1 MDIATLVGIVLSFA
15 LVFSAIMMGGSISI
29 FINIPSV
36 MIVVGG
42 TLGAT
47 MINYPLPDILKVTK
61 VVKNA
66 FFMKKMSA
74 SELIATF
81 VELAGIARREGILA
95 LEPKLN
101 EMEDEFMKKGMQ
113 LSVDGLEPVAIK
125 EILETEIDAIQDRH
139 KLGAEI
145 FTTMGTFAPALGM
158 IGTLIGL
165 VQMLQ
170 TMNDPSTIGPAM
182 AVALLTTF
190 YGAVMANIMFL
201 PIAGKLKNRS
211 SEEVMMKELMTE
223 GVISIAKG
231 ENPRVIEQKLNA
243 YLPPNMRQSAFNKD

>member
-1 MDIATLVGIVLSFA
+1 M
-15 LVFSAIMMGGSISI
+15 
-29 FINIPSV
+29 FINIPSI

-47 MINYPLPDILKVTK
+47 MVNYPLPDIFKVMK

-66 FFMKKMSA
+66 FFLKHFTMKEM
-74 SELIATF
+74 ITNF
-81 VELAGIARREGILA
+81 VSLSGTARREGILA
-95 LEPKLN
+95 LETAIN
-101 EMEDEFMKKGMQ
+101 DIDDDFMKKGLQ
-113 LSVDGLEPVAIK
+113 LSVDGLEPLSIK
-125 EILETEIDAIQDRH
+125 EILDTEIINIQDRH

-145 FTTMGTFAPALGM
+145 FTTLGTFAPALGM

-170 TMNDPSTIGPAM
+170 TMEDPSTIGPAM

-190 YGAVMANIMFL
+190 YGSLIANIICL

-211 SEEVMMKELMTE
+211 NDEVMMKELMSE
-223 GVISIAKG
+223 GIMSIAKG
-231 ENPRVIEQKLNA
+231 DNPRLLEQKLNA
-243 YLPPNMRQSAFNKD
+243 FLSPQLRATSFK

>member
-15 LVFSAIMMGGSISI
+15 LVLSAIMMGGSLSI

-66 FFMKKMSA
+66 FFMKKMTA
-74 SELIATF
+74 NELIATF
-81 VELAGIARREGILA
+81 VNLAGIARREGILA
-95 LEPKLN
+95 LESKLN
-101 EMEDEFMKKGMQ
+101 EMNDEFMRKGMQ
-113 LSVDGLEPVAIK
+113 LSVDGLEPAAIK

-170 TMNDPSTIGPAM
+170 TMSDPSTIGPAM

-190 YGAVMANIMFL
+190 YGAVMANLMFL

-211 SEEVMMKELMTE
+211 SEEVTMKDLMTE

-243 YLPPNMRQSAFNKD
+243 YLPPQLRQSAFNK

>member
-15 LVFSAIMMGGSISI
+15 LVLSAIMMGGSMSI
-29 FINIPSV
+29 FINVPSV

-47 MINYPLPDILKVTK
+47 MINYPLPDILKVVK

-66 FFMKKMSA
+66 FFMKKTTA
-74 SELIATF
+74 NELIANF
-81 VELAGIARREGILA
+81 VNLAGIARREGILA
-95 LEPKLN
+95 LESKLN
-101 EMEDEFMKKGMQ
+101 EMEDEFMRKGMQ
-113 LSVDGLEPVAIK
+113 LSVDGLEPAAIK
-125 EILETEIDAIQDRH
+125 EILETEIEAIQERH

-170 TMNDPSTIGPAM
+170 TMSDPSTIGPAM

-190 YGAVMANIMFL
+190 YGAIMANILFL
-201 PIAGKLKNRS
+201 PIAGKLRNRS
-211 SEEVMMKELMTE
+211 GEEVMIKDLMTE

-243 YLPPNMRQSAFNKD
+243 YLPPQMRQSSFGK

>member
-1 MDIATLVGIVLSFA
+1 MDIATIIGIITAFSLVV
-15 LVFSAIMMGGSISI
+15 SAILFGGSLTM
-29 FINIPSV
+29 FINIPSI

-47 MINYPLPDILKVTK
+47 MVNYPLPDIFKVMK

-66 FFMKKMSA
+66 FFLKHFTMKEM
-74 SELIATF
+74 ITNF
-81 VELAGIARREGILA
+81 VSLSGTARREGILA
-95 LEPKLN
+95 LETAIN
-101 EMEDEFMKKGMQ
+101 DIDDDFMKKGLQ
-113 LSVDGLEPVAIK
+113 LSVDGLEPLSIK
-125 EILETEIDAIQDRH
+125 EILDTEIINIQDRH

-145 FTTMGTFAPALGM
+145 FTTLGTFAPALGM

-170 TMNDPSTIGPAM
+170 TMEDPSTIGPAM

-190 YGAVMANIMFL
+190 YGSLIANIICL

-211 SEEVMMKELMTE
+211 NDEVMMKELMSE
-223 GVISIAKG
+223 GIMSIAKG
-231 ENPRVIEQKLNA
+231 DNPRLLEQKLNA
-243 YLPPNMRQSAFNKD
+243 FLSPQMRATSFK

>member
-1 MDIATLVGIVLSFA
+1 MDIATIIGIITAFSLVV
-15 LVFSAIMMGGSISI
+15 SAILFGGSLTM
-29 FINIPSV
+29 FINIPSI

-47 MINYPLPDILKVTK
+47 MVNYPLPDIFKVMK

-66 FFMKKMSA
+66 FFLKHFTMKEM
-74 SELIATF
+74 ITNF
-81 VELAGIARREGILA
+81 VSLSGTARREGILA
-95 LEPKLN
+95 LETAIN
-101 EMEDEFMKKGMQ
+101 DIDDDFMKKGLQ
-113 LSVDGLEPVAIK
+113 LSVDGLEPLSIK
-125 EILETEIDAIQDRH
+125 EILDTEIINIQDRH

-145 FTTMGTFAPALGM
+145 FTTLGTFAPALGM

-170 TMNDPSTIGPAM
+170 TMEDPSTIGPAM

-190 YGAVMANIMFL
+190 YGSLIANIICL

-211 SEEVMMKELMTE
+211 NDEVMMKELMSE
-223 GVISIAKG
+223 GIMSIAKG
-231 ENPRVIEQKLNA
+231 DNPRLLEQKLNA
-243 YLPPNMRQSAFNKD
+243 FLSPQLRATSFK

>member
-15 LVFSAIMMGGSISI
+15 LVLSAIMMGGSLSI

-66 FFMKKMSA
+66 FFMKKMTA
-74 SELIATF
+74 NELIATF
-81 VELAGIARREGILA
+81 VNLAGIARREGILA
-95 LEPKLN
+95 LESKLN

-113 LSVDGLEPVAIK
+113 LSVDGLEPAAIK

-170 TMNDPSTIGPAM
+170 TMSDPSTIGPAM

-190 YGAVMANIMFL
+190 YGAIMANILFL

-211 SEEVMMKELMTE
+211 SEEVMMKDLMTE

-243 YLPPNMRQSAFNKD
+243 YLPPQMRQSAFNK

>member
-1 MDIATLVGIVLSFA
+1 MDIATIIGIITAFS
-15 LVFSAIMMGGSISI
+15 LVFTAMMFGGDLGM
-29 FINIPSV
+29 FFNLPAL

-47 MINYPLPDILKVTK
+47 MINYPLPDMMKVSK

-66 FFMKKMSA
+66 FFLKQFTISD
-74 SELIATF
+74 LISNF
-81 VELAGIARREGILA
+81 VSLAGTARREGILA
-95 LEPKLN
+95 LETALN
-101 EMEDEFMKKGMQ
+101 DINDEFMRKGLQ
-113 LSVDGLEPVAIK
+113 LSVDGLEPVSIK
-125 EILETEIDAIQDRH
+125 DILDTEIVNIQDRH

-145 FTTMGTFAPALGM
+145 FTTLGTFSPALGM

-170 TMNDPSTIGPAM
+170 TMDDPSSIGPAM

-190 YGAVMANIMFL
+190 YGSMIANIVCL

-223 GVISIAKG
+223 GIMSIAKG
-231 ENPRVIEQKLNA
+231 DNPRLLEQKLNA
-243 YLPPNMRQSAFNKD
+243 FLSPQLRESSFK

>member
-1 MDIATLVGIVLSFA
+1 M
-15 LVFSAIMMGGSISI
+15 SI
-29 FINIPSV
+29 FINIPSL

-47 MINYPLPDILKVTK
+47 MINYPLPDMLKVVK

-66 FFMKKMSA
+66 FFHKKITTN
-74 SELIATF
+74 EIIGNF
-81 VELAGIARREGILA
+81 VDLAGIARREGILA
-95 LEPKLN
+95 LESNVNDMK
-101 EMEDEFMKKGMQ
+101 DEFLKKGMQ
-113 LSVDGLEPVAIK
+113 LSVDGLEPASIK
-125 EILETEIDAIQDRH
+125 EILETEVVAIRDRH

-145 FTTMGTFAPALGM
+145 FTTLGTFAPALGM

-170 TMNDPSTIGPAM
+170 TMEDPSTIGPSM

-190 YGAVMANIMFL
+190 YGALMANILFL

-211 SEEVMMKELMTE
+211 SDEVNLKDLVTE

-243 YLPPNMRQSAFNKD
+243 YLPPQMRESAFK